1 MQRFFL
7 SPVDDKPLKYQH
19 ILGIV
24 NVALASTIDAIPVST
39 SISIVSAAAWPPTEV
54 ER

>member
-24 NVALASTIDAIPVST
+24 NVTLASTIDAIPCFDFDLDRFRSCL
-39 SISIVSAAAWPPTEV
+39 AAH
-54 ER
+54 RS